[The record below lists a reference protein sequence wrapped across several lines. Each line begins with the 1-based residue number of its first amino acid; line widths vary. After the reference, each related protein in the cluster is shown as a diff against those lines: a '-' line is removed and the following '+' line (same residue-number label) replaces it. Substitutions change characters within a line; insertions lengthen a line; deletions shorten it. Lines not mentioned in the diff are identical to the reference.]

1 MKKHLV
7 SCIAIVTFGLMFAW
21 LALSVFKAGDVF
33 KYTGYDVLDA
43 GTNKL
48 FSDAQNAQYIFL
60 LLSVISGALAVA
72 VALLA
77 SAQTCGVLKV
87 KFNFKMVVVCVL
99 CVTALFAV
107 LSTICAFCIEGGD
120 GMKIGAG
127 LIIYP
132 LWCVAGAVAAYLF
145 RKA

>member
-21 LALSVFKAGDVF
+21 LALSVFKGDYF

-77 SAQTCGVLKV
+77 SMQTCGVLKV

-99 CVTALFAV
+99 CATALFAV